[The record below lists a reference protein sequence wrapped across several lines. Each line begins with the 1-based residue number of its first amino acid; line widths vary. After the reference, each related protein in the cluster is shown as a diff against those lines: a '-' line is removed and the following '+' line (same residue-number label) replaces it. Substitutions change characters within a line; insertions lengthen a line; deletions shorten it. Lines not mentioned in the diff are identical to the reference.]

1 MSQVSCE
8 PDVVQILDM
17 SQPRPRQGGH
27 DHRDVGHK
35 VAAAPGQNSSAQPQM
50 TTTTTII
57 DNRALTIQTFKL
69 EPGMSLETLGQRGNG
84 IFEILCPSKRFH
96 YRGEEIYLLFYCFL
110 YFNKPN

>member
-17 SQPRPRQGGH
+17 SQPRPRQGAH
-27 DHRDVGHK
+27 DHRDKVGHK
-35 VAAAPGQNSSAQPQM
+35 VPAAPGQNSSTQPQM

-84 IFEILCPSKRFH
+84 IFEILCPSKRIH
-96 YRGEEIYLLFYCFL
+96 
-110 YFNKPN
+110 